1 MHNMKSGT
9 ERIVRIIGCLMAFF
23 NFLLL
28 VQPINAQTSGKVS
41 VKGVVLDEAG
51 ETLPGATVTEKGTKN
66 VAATDLDGKFT
77 IKVSKSGA
85 TLIVSY
91 VGYVTKE
98 VTSKPDMKVILSEN
112 SKNLDEVVVV
122 GYGTMKKRD
131 VTGAISSISSK
142 DIEQKMATNVFE
154 ALQGQ
159 TAGIQIISGS
169 GQPGETSS
177 IKIRGTSTFSADGVK
192 PLYIVDGIPLDDIDG
207 INPTDIAS
215 MEILKDA
222 ASAAI
227 YGSRSAN
234 GVIII
239 TTKQGEA
246 GKPRID
252 VKYNHSWGTL
262 SHKLAQANRAD
273 RRYYDNARRQ
283 YFLDNNIGNADES
296 IQMIQDSLNVFFN
309 VDNDYQDM
317 ILQTA
322 QKDQVDISV
331 GGGSDKIKYF
341 INTGYFNE
349 RGIVPNTAFQR
360 LTTRI
365 NSDYKPVKWMNM
377 GSRIAL
383 TYSKKEGINE
393 NALLNAM
400 LSRRP
405 YFSTY
410 YPDGSLVG
418 VFNGQKNPI
427 AQVEYTTDF
436 TDAYKGNFYQ
446 FFEFDIYKGL
456 KFRTNIN
463 ANFSLSKRKKL
474 YPSIITDEWQKS
486 NEGGS
491 YNYLG
496 WNWMNEDYFSYSHK
510 WGDHNFSAMA
520 GFSAQR
526 WSNQNEIL
534 VGTNS
539 STDYIYTMNAFASNL
554 NQTSTG
560 TWQTSHSLA
569 SLFARITYDY
579 KGRYLLTANVR
590 RDGSSRFAENNKWGN
605 FPSASVG
612 WRISDEKFM
621 QFAKPA
627 LDDAKIRV
635 SYGVTGNESIGNYD
649 YVYTYSPS
657 TVYDGVGGVSATRI
671 GKDNLKWEET
681 KQFDIGLDL
690 SFWNSRLTATFDYYD
705 KYTSGLL
712 ADYELPK
719 ESGFSTMKTN
729 VGEVS
734 NRGFEVAIAGDIIRT
749 KNFRWNASFNIS
761 RNINQIER
769 LSEGK
774 AYLEG
779 DLWWMQ
785 EGGRIGDFYGYKYI
799 NVFQYD
805 ESNAFAEGSWQQL
818 TPVFENGVF
827 QNKYLLNGTE
837 YTGKVLQKTL
847 PNGKPFRGGDI
858 NWEEPEGSR
867 DGIIDDNDRMII
879 GNALPDVTG
888 GLSTQFTYK
897 DWSLFIS
904 FYYSLGGEIYNFGE
918 HNRNMF
924 KYTGTTP
931 SPDVIY
937 NTWLKQGDIALYP
950 RPYNDEYDNARY
962 ANSFYV
968 EDGSFIRL
976 QNVRLSYNLPKNWC
990 RKCGVKGINLYAFV
1004 NNALT
1009 WTKYSGFDP
1018 EFSTSDPLQIGRDN
1032 YRYPKKREY
1041 GVGMSV
1047 NF

>member
-1 MHNMKSGT
+1 MKSGT
-9 ERIVRIIGCLMAFF
+9 ERIVRIVGCLMAFF

-51 ETLPGATVTEKGTKN
+51 QTLPGATVTEKGTKN

-554 NQTSTG
+554 TQTSTG

-590 RDGSSRFAENNKWGN
+590 RDGSSRFAENNTWGN

-657 TVYDGVGGVSATRI
+657 TIYDGVGGVSATRI

>member
-1 MHNMKSGT
+1 MKSGT
-9 ERIVRIIGCLMAFF
+9 ERIVRIVGCLMAFF

-77 IKVSKSGA
+77 IQVSKSGA

-192 PLYIVDGIPLDDIDG
+192 PLYIVDGIPLDDIDR

-554 NQTSTG
+554 TQTSTG

-621 QFAKPA
+621 QFAKPT

-657 TVYDGVGGVSATRI
+657 TIYDGVGGVSATRI

>member
-1 MHNMKSGT
+1 MKSGT
-9 ERIVRIIGCLMAFF
+9 ERIVRIVGCLMAFF

-41 VKGVVLDEAG
+41 VKGVILDEAG

-446 FFEFDIYKGL
+446 FFEFGIYKGL

-554 NQTSTG
+554 TQTSTG

-657 TVYDGVGGVSATRI
+657 TIYDGVGGVSATRI

>member
-1 MHNMKSGT
+1 MKSGT
-9 ERIVRIIGCLMAFF
+9 ERIVRIVGCLMAFF

-554 NQTSTG
+554 TQTSTG

-657 TVYDGVGGVSATRI
+657 TIYDGVGGVSATRI

-1032 YRYPKKREY
+1032 YRYKKKREY

>member
-1 MHNMKSGT
+1 MKSGT
-9 ERIVRIIGCLMAFF
+9 ERIVRIVGCLMAFF

-446 FFEFDIYKGL
+446 FFESDIYKGL

-554 NQTSTG
+554 TQTSTG

-621 QFAKPA
+621 QFAKPT

-657 TVYDGVGGVSATRI
+657 TIYDGVGGVSATRI

>member
-1 MHNMKSGT
+1 MKSGT
-9 ERIVRIIGCLMAFF
+9 ERIVRIVGCLMAFF

-456 KFRTNIN
+456 KFRTNIK